1 MHLQNPVFFFDGG
14 TLDPE
19 KKEGGFGSSG
29 FQRPIRV
36 FVVDNGARETDDGQ
50 ILSENTRRHVEK
62 HVDLVNIPK
71 VYLVVGKFDLNR
83 GKVYFANTNVYLVFY
98 EIYFNGG
105 EVYFNRGNVG
115 FNISNS
121 YLNSGTV
128 GVKFHSNRMN
138 PGDSRLNFIMVE
150 HKIAGSL
157 DETGDFVFNSRV

>member
-1 MHLQNPVFFFDGG
+1 M
-14 TLDPE
+14 
-19 KKEGGFGSSG
+19 

-83 GKVYFANTNVYLVFY
+83 GKVYFADANVYLVFPNVYFANANVYFVNANVYLVFY

-105 EVYFNRGNVG
+105 EVYFNRDNVG

-128 GVKFHSNRMN
+128 GVKFYSNRMN
-138 PGDSRLNFIMVE
+138 PGDSRLNFITVE
-150 HKIAGSL
+150 NKIAGFVQR
-157 DETGDFVFNSRV
+157 TGDFVFNSRV